1 MRKRL
6 HAVLI
11 GLVAML
17 GVGLVAPAPAGA
29 ITGGIVDST
38 NIYDNVGIIAFYD
51 ATGRYRCTATLVTPT
66 VLLTAAHCTQGTI
79 GKTIVSFDWF
89 IDDAPPSNLPR
100 AVDDTGAGTSTVG
113 YGTMTGPEWYS
124 GTAYTHPQYSDFTD
138 MKNWNDVGVVV
149 LDQPITG
156 IQPAKLAPLNQ
167 LDKYRQPALN
177 STLFTVVGYGTE
189 VRKSPT
195 GPQKPTPQS
204 YPIQRRYTDAVGQ
217 KLTPQILQVNGN
229 EHDTRGGGGS
239 CFGDSGGPTLDPAGY
254 LVTVTSY
261 GYTSNCRY
269 IDGLQ
274 RVDIKVVQ
282 DWLATFGVYPAA
294 S

>member
-149 LDQPITG
+149 LDQPVTG

-239 CFGDSGGPTLDPAGY
+239 CFGDSGGPSFINGY

-261 GYTSNCRY
+261 GYTANCRY

-274 RVDIKVVQ
+274 RVDVPVTRNWVAGYL
-282 DWLATFGVYPAA
+282 D
-294 S
+294 